1 MNDWTPLPDPD
12 EPSRPPSSAPAPAH
26 APAEPADRWAR
37 TTPQTEPADAIVVD
51 PTAPGLSLPSP
62 AAGAA
67 PGWAAPPPGYGTSL
81 GAAPPPGYGTSLGAA
96 PPPGYG
102 TSPGY
107 GFGTAPA
114 PSPYRLGGSTSWPSG
129 PPSGPPGG
137 GWSPGTPS
145 PPTAPPSAPKK
156 HARGAIVAS
165 VLGVLVVL
173 GLVAAFVGL
182 AAGGDDEVA
191 GAAPA
196 APEVPVSVPS
206 APPPISGASDE
217 PIADVARAV
226 GPSVVLI
233 ATTEGEGSGIIYD
246 ASGLIITNAH
256 VVGTAKSVAVQLA
269 DGTIYDDATV
279 VGADSVRDVAVV
291 RFTPKGPITAATF
304 GRIDDVRVGQTA
316 VAIGSPFGL
325 EQTVTAG
332 IVSAVGR
339 VISDRNPVEMI
350 QTDAPINPGNSG
362 GALADKQGR
371 VIGMNTSI
379 RTTGTNS
386 GSVGVGFAVPADT
399 FLNVASRIVKG
410 ESLAVAYLG
419 IRGSTPTGGGVSGV
433 VISSVTSGSPAAS
446 AGLQPGDL
454 ISALNGTKVT
464 TMAGLSARVQLQ
476 KPGDTIELTIERS
489 GRAQSLKVTLAA
501 VR

>member
-1 MNDWTPLPDPD
+1 M
-12 EPSRPPSSAPAPAH
+12 
-26 APAEPADRWAR
+26 
-37 TTPQTEPADAIVVD
+37 IV
-51 PTAPGLSLPSP
+51 
-62 AAGAA
+62 
-67 PGWAAPPPGYGTSL
+67 
-81 GAAPPPGYGTSLGAA
+81 
-96 PPPGYG
+96 
-102 TSPGY
+102 
-107 GFGTAPA
+107 
-114 PSPYRLGGSTSWPSG
+114 
-129 PPSGPPGG
+129 
-137 GWSPGTPS
+137 
-145 PPTAPPSAPKK
+145 
-156 HARGAIVAS
+156 
-165 VLGVLVVL
+165 
-173 GLVAAFVGL
+173 GLVAAVIGL
-182 AAGGDDEVA
+182 AASGDTTTTAEADAPVA
-191 GAAPA
+191 
-196 APEVPVSVPS
+196 SVTTAS
-206 APPPISGASDE
+206 SPPPISGSSDE

-233 ATTEGEGSGIIYD
+233 ATDEGEGSGIIYD

-256 VVGTAKSVAVQLA
+256 VVGTSKVVSVQLA

-291 RFTPKGPITAATF
+291 RITPKGRVPAAAF
-304 GRIDDVRVGQTA
+304 GKIDDVRVGQTA

-399 FLNVASRIVKG
+399 FLNIASRIVKG
-410 ESLAVAYLG
+410 ESLAVAFLG
-419 IRGSTPTGGGVSGV
+419 IRGSTPTGGGSPGV
-433 VISSVTSGSPAAS
+433 VISSVTSGSPAAA

-476 KPGDTIELTIERS
+476 KPGDVVELTVERN
-489 GRAQSLKVTLAA
+489 GTGQKLKVTLGA